1 MLSYFSYLSRILF
14 IATMVTS
21 STVVA
26 QQKVVFDGQFSFISS
41 YSPDNELEAF
51 IGGRYIPEIS
61 YGILLDSTGSRKID
75 FEASANVW
83 GSTLFSP
90 FNDSFTDG
98 NIQPYRMWARYSS
111 RQFELRVGLQKIDFG
126 VAALLRPIQW
136 FNQIDPRDPLQLT
149 NGVYG
154 ALGRYYFL
162 NNANIW
168 LWALIGN
175 ERTRGF
181 DIIETNNKIPEF
193 GGRYQHPLKKGEIAL
208 SYHFRNANSTHLTFL
223 PQFEKIPEHRIAVD
237 GKWDLKLGVWFEA
250 ALIHKTENL
259 GSFTN
264 QSLFNFGTDYTF
276 GIGNGL
282 NVIVEHLITA
292 SDESILG
299 FDNKAHITGAT
310 VSYPIGLFDN
320 LSSVYLYNWTSK
332 DVILNFIYNHEFEHI
347 SGYFMAYYNPS
358 SAIGF
363 QQNELVNQ
371 FSGPGIRFMLVYNH

>member
-1 MLSYFSYLSRILF
+1 ME
-14 IATMVTS
+14 
-21 STVVA
+21 A
-26 QQKVVFDGQFSFISS
+26 QQKVVFEGQFSFISS
-41 YSPDNELEAF
+41 YSPDNELEGF
-51 IGGRYIPEIS
+51 VGGRYIPEIS
-61 YGILLDSTGSRKID
+61 YAINLDSAGTRMID

-83 GSTLFSP
+83 GSTLFSA
-90 FNDSFTDG
+90 FDDSFTDG
-98 NIQPYRMWARYSS
+98 QIQPYRLWARYTAK
-111 RQFELRVGLQKIDFG
+111 QFEIRVGLQKIDFG
-126 VAALLRPIQW
+126 SAALLRPIQW

-149 NGVYG
+149 HGVYG

-181 DIIETNNKIPEF
+181 DIVQTNNKIPEF

-208 SYHFRNANSTHLTFL
+208 SYHFRNANSTQLIFL
-223 PQFEKIPEHRIAVD
+223 PQFEKIPEHRIALD

-250 ALIHKTENL
+250 ALIHKTKDL
-259 GSFTN
+259 DIFTN
-264 QSLFNFGTDYTF
+264 QTLFNFGTDYTF
-276 GIGNGL
+276 GVGNGL
-282 NVIVEHLITA
+282 NVIVEHLFTA
-292 SDESILG
+292 SDQTVLG
-299 FDNKAHITGAT
+299 FENTANITGAT
-310 VSYPIGLFDN
+310 ISYPIGFFDN

-358 SAIGF
+358 STIGF

-371 FSGPGIRFMLVYNH
+371 FSGPGIRIMIVYNH